1 MSEALLRKA
10 EVGERLGVSHR
21 TVTRLIESGQLRA
34 LKVGAQVRIREAD
47 LLRYLDQQLKA
58 GV

>member
-1 MSEALLRKA
+1 MSDALLRKA

-21 TVTRLIESGQLRA
+21 TVTRLIEAGQLKA
-34 LKVGAQVRIREAD
+34 LKIGAQVRIRETD
-47 LLRYLDQQLKA
+47 LRKFIEQQAKA